1 MKTLILFATI
11 TNTCRE
17 ITDYIEEKLNHECE
31 TVNLMIN
38 LDKINYEE
46 YDNIVLG
53 SYTHG
58 KRFDKQF
65 EKEIKRLSKLGKKHY
80 VFVTGFNNNT
90 NEIKK
95 ERLNKLSKGNAEV
108 FCVGGLIRP
117 EYAPSKI
124 MRTILIQTKLNL
136 EIDEL
141 PLPTIDYSEVDKLVE
156 ILNSNNN

>member
-1 MKTLILFATI
+1 MALNHFMKTLILFATI

-65 EKEIKRLSKLGKKHY
+65 EK
-80 VFVTGFNNNT
+80 
-90 NEIKK
+90 
-95 ERLNKLSKGNAEV
+95 
-108 FCVGGLIRP
+108 
-117 EYAPSKI
+117 
-124 MRTILIQTKLNL
+124 
-136 EIDEL
+136 
-141 PLPTIDYSEVDKLVE
+141 
-156 ILNSNNN
+156 